1 MVRCDL
7 KCPKT
12 YFAST
17 HISNVEIQAGHIC
30 LHRMSYA
37 SQLFSC
43 PGLLKKL
50 QIMSKWPLLAKSE
63 RAPPSLLPFAMVS
76 VYSGHNSQT
85 PIASL
90 SSLLLLL
97 LFLLWFL
104 TIFLLSSLTPINRS
118 YCRLKPLSIQRK
130 VETDIRLDR
139 RAYLL
144 YTFCIFIFC
153 LAGLST
159 DRRQPARPALY
170 VCGHKFQPKFCKWL
184 QKDH

>member
-1 MVRCDL
+1 MSPPYVIL
-7 KCPKT
+7 
-12 YFAST
+12 
-17 HISNVEIQAGHIC
+17 ISAIFLSLPVKSC
-30 LHRMSYA
+30 K
-37 SQLFSC
+37 SC
-43 PGLLKKL
+43 PNDHY
-50 QIMSKWPLLAKSE
+50 WPKANV
-63 RAPPSLLPFAMVS
+63 RHQAIYLPFAMVS
-76 VYSGHNSQT
+76 GYSGHNSQT

-97 LFLLWFL
+97 LLLLWFL

-159 DRRQPARPALY
+159 DRQPAS
-170 VCGHKFQPKFCKWL
+170 QPGQPCTYADINFNRNSASGSKKTIKKLFWIMNHFWL
-184 QKDH
+184 